1 MDKLIAIVSIIISIF
16 ASVYAIFKKI
26 DSEYHEYWKCY
37 YKKILEPFYYNCV
50 IEGKSVYDFFRE
62 NNIVSKYFEILP
74 TYILRLV
81 KDDNEESKDKLYKI
95 MCVDFIDNRPSK
107 NNSMLKSIMMIINAG
122 DYFVL
127 LIFIFI
133 IPTISLL
140 AFIPII
146 QSSFLNMIFL
156 IAIIIGM
163 IILFRIVVA
172 NIKDNTYSLNR
183 KNVSKLIDKKLKEY
197 KNLGEDL
204 FR

>member
-1 MDKLIAIVSIIISIF
+1 
-16 ASVYAIFKKI
+16 
-26 DSEYHEYWKCY
+26 
-37 YKKILEPFYYNCV
+37 
-50 IEGKSVYDFFRE
+50 
-62 NNIVSKYFEILP
+62 
-74 TYILRLV
+74 
-81 KDDNEESKDKLYKI
+81 

-107 NNSMLKSIMMIINAG
+107 NNSMLRSIKMIINAG

-127 LIFIFI
+127 LVFIFI

-146 QSSFLNMIFL
+146 QSSFANAIFL
-156 IAIIIGM
+156 IAMIIGM

-204 FR
+204 FC